1 MRLLATH
8 SVQRR
13 DGIASLCLYHGD
25 LSAIPHDEA
34 VDVLVVSA
42 FPDNYVPTST
52 SLIGA
57 LRRRGISV
65 ADLSRDK
72 EADLRGAF
80 SSWISRDIGAP
91 FPEAGFRRIVCF
103 ESSSHVPP
111 SETVG
116 DVFRALMPFL
126 FGDPPIQS
134 IAMPVLSSGNQGF
147 DPEVMLGAIF
157 NAATHWLALGLP
169 IRVIKIV
176 VQDAV
181 QAERLRQTF
190 TRLSASLAA
199 PQPGKPD
206 DPSGDRRPYDLFV
219 SYSHEDASEVDGL
232 VGLLQ
237 STKPGLRVFCDRLVL
252 NVGESWQGELDHALE
267 SAATVVAVY
276 SPAYLRSKM
285 CIEEF
290 NMARLRHRES
300 PTPILK
306 PIYLR
311 SAPLPLYMRSL
322 QYIDCREADQA
333 RFPTVLRYLGVA

>member
-8 SVQRR
+8 SVQSR
-13 DGIASLCLYHGD
+13 DGSASLCLYHGD
-25 LSAIPHDEA
+25 LSAIPPDEA

-42 FPDNYVPTST
+42 FPDDYVPTST

-57 LRRRGISV
+57 LHRRGISV

-80 SSWISRDIGAP
+80 SSWISRDIVAT
-91 FPEAGFRRIVCF
+91 FPDAGFRRILCF
-103 ESSSHVPP
+103 ESSSLAAPP
-111 SETVG
+111 ETVG

-126 FGDPPIQS
+126 LGDPPILS
-134 IAMPVLSSGNQGF
+134 IAMPVLSSGHQGF

-157 NAATHWLALGLP
+157 NAATHWLVAGLP
-169 IRVIKIV
+169 IQVIKIV

-181 QAERLRQTF
+181 QAERLGRTF
-190 TRLSASLAA
+190 TRLSSSPAA
-199 PQPGKPD
+199 PQSCKPD
-206 DPSGDRRPYDLFV
+206 GTSDGKRAYDLFV
-219 SYSHEDASEVDGL
+219 SYSHDDASEVDGL
-232 VGLLQ
+232 IGLLR
-237 STKPGLRVFCDRLVL
+237 SAKPGLRVFCDKLVL

-267 SAATVVAVY
+267 SAATVVPIY

-311 SAPLPLYMRSL
+311 TAPLPLYMRSL
-322 QYIDCREADQA
+322 QYIDCREADRE
-333 RFPTVLRYLGVA
+333 RFPSALRYLGVS